1 MIPGRLRLRFVV
13 AAGLLVLTTVTA
25 SVWTFYALTRLS
37 GVVTDTVQ
45 QSELVTA
52 VTSRL
57 AGALER
63 EDDAVLLIL
72 AGDRRGTQVL
82 VSERATADRAIDE
95 LFNVL
100 GPTDERELASPLQAE
115 MRAYRHA
122 ADAVV
127 LLAAEQEALL
137 QYHQKANPL
146 LRRAVSLTTAIRDR
160 HFEFAQ
166 RAVAGAR
173 DQAAGARRAVLL
185 ITLVALG
192 IAVGV
197 TWHLTRTVVGPVRR
211 LTSGA
216 NAIREG
222 DFSERIN
229 VPSRDELGELAAAFN
244 QMAEDLTVFRRT
256 NVGEVVRAKNI
267 LEATLEALP
276 DAVVLLDAE
285 GRIQSANGA
294 AMSALASAGLGE
306 PRHLE
311 DLKFDGLD
319 LKAVAAAIASGGS
332 MATHA
337 DLARHHPGRAR
348 RDRPAI
354 AATRRAGACAG
365 PVAAWR
371 RAAAL

>member
-82 VSERATADRAIDE
+82 ASERATADRAIDE

-192 IAVGV
+192 IAVVV

-211 LTSGA
+211 LTRGA

-222 DFSERIN
+222 DFSERID
-229 VPSRDELGELAAAFN
+229 VAF
-244 QMAEDLTVFRRT
+244 Q
-256 NVGEVVRAKNI
+256 GRAWR
-267 LEATLEALP
+267 AR
-276 DAVVLLDAE
+276 
-285 GRIQSANGA
+285 GRVQSNGR
-294 AMSALASAGLGE
+294 GL
-306 PRHLE
+306 
-311 DLKFDGLD
+311 DGLPAHECRRSRAG
-319 LKAVAAAIASGGS
+319 KKYPRSHAGGPPGRGRVAGCGGGS
-332 MATHA
+332 C
-337 DLARHHPGRAR
+337 R
-348 RDRPAI
+348 
-354 AATRRAGACAG
+354 
-365 PVAAWR
+365 
-371 RAAAL
+371 